1 LTLGGIDSGG
11 IRERWY
17 MASSILG
24 RSGKILPTKDTMLL
38 GVRIRISMN
47 NKGLKE
53 EKRGS
58 SQKYFFLTRLK
69 RDKKN

>member
-1 LTLGGIDSGG
+1 
-11 IRERWY
+11 
-17 MASSILG
+17 
-24 RSGKILPTKDTMLL
+24 MLL

-69 RDKKN
+69 HG